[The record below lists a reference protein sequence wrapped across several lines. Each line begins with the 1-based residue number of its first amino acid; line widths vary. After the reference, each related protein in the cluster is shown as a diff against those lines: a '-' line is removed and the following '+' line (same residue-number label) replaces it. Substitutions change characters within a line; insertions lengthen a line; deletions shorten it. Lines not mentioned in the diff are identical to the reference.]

1 MPAPRITMRK
11 LKDILRLKHQSGLSH
26 ARIAAALGLSKGV
39 VGKYVSLA
47 NAKGVAWP
55 LPQGMDEAALERR
68 LFPPPAQVGR
78 FADPDFLEIHQE
90 LKRKGV
96 TLQLLWGEYV
106 AMHGQRA
113 LRYSQFCTRYRD
125 WRAAQRRSMRQH
137 HRGGEKLFIDYCG
150 ASVPI
155 IDSATGELCKA
166 QVFVA
171 VWGASNYT
179 YAEATRSQSTW
190 DWIAS
195 HQRAL
200 RFFGGCPSLL
210 VPDNLKSAVTRASRY
225 EPELNATYAD
235 MARHYG
241 LAVLPARPYKPKDKA
256 KVEVGVQVVER
267 WILARLRHHTFHS
280 LAALNTAIRELLVE
294 LNERRLQRLPY
305 SRRALFERL
314 DRPAMQALPAQ
325 PYEYAEWKYVK
336 PGIDY
341 HVEIARRFY
350 SVPHALVGRRL
361 QARITATTVEAAA
374 DVLALAQ
381 AVGSEAAAQL
391 ERIAVERPEK
401 IVVALGAATS
411 NGPCLASLTLQAPRV
426 PDRSCRRSP
435 DPLTAGFR
443 PGRVPQRVLT
453 KRYFG
458 GAPVLRSSVDR
469 VDPAW
474 IHGRGEDRRVA
485 ALAAATV
492 AVLGCGSVGGPV
504 ALALAE
510 SGVGRI
516 VLIDP
521 DKLKWANIGRHPL
534 GAESVRLNK
543 AQALARLL
551 QTRFPHIRVEAHP
564 RRWEDVACA
573 EPELLPGCD
582 LIVSAMGDWATEGA
596 LNEWHLSADRPM
608 PIVYGWTEPHACAGH
623 AVAIARRGGC
633 LQCGITYAG
642 QPHLRLTEWPDG
654 SVLRQEPACGAV
666 YQPYGPVELAHV
678 VALLAE
684 LALDSLLGTG
694 TTSIH
699 RIWAGRRRL
708 LEVAGGKW
716 TAAWIEVARDRLDGG
731 FVHERPWPAFA
742 ACGECRRAEAA

>member
-39 VGKYVSLA
+39 VSKYVSLA

-68 LFPPPAQVGR
+68 LFPPPAKVGR

-179 YAEATRSQSTW
+179 YAEATRTQSAP

-361 QARITATTVEAAA
+361 QARITATTVEVFHKAERVAVHPRHGSGA
-374 DVLALAQ
+374 HSTLAEHMPRAHRKHQQWTRGRFLNWAQ
-381 AVGSEAAAQL
+381 AIGPATLAVIGGQLQGRPHPEHGYRACLGLLNLSRHYGHARLEAA
-391 ERIAVERPEK
+391 
-401 IVVALGAATS
+401 
-411 NGPCLASLTLQAPRV
+411 
-426 PDRSCRRSP
+426 
-435 DPLTAGFR
+435 
-443 PGRVPQRVLT
+443 
-453 KRYFG
+453 
-458 GAPVLRSSVDR
+458 
-469 VDPAW
+469 
-474 IHGRGEDRRVA
+474 
-485 ALAAATV
+485 
-492 AVLGCGSVGGPV
+492 
-504 ALALAE
+504 
-510 SGVGRI
+510 
-516 VLIDP
+516 
-521 DKLKWANIGRHPL
+521 
-534 GAESVRLNK
+534 
-543 AQALARLL
+543 
-551 QTRFPHIRVEAHP
+551 
-564 RRWEDVACA
+564 
-573 EPELLPGCD
+573 
-582 LIVSAMGDWATEGA
+582 
-596 LNEWHLSADRPM
+596 
-608 PIVYGWTEPHACAGH
+608 
-623 AVAIARRGGC
+623 
-633 LQCGITYAG
+633 
-642 QPHLRLTEWPDG
+642 
-654 SVLRQEPACGAV
+654 
-666 YQPYGPVELAHV
+666 
-678 VALLAE
+678 
-684 LALDSLLGTG
+684 
-694 TTSIH
+694 
-699 RIWAGRRRL
+699 
-708 LEVAGGKW
+708 
-716 TAAWIEVARDRLDGG
+716 
-731 FVHERPWPAFA
+731 
-742 ACGECRRAEAA
+742 CRRALHIGSPSYRSIASILKTGLDRAALEETPQSAALPLHANLRGPGHYH